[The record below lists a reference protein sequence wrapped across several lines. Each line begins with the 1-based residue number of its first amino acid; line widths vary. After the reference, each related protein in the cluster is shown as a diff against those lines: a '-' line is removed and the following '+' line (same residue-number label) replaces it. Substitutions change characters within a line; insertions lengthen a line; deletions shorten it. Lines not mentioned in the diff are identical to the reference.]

1 MFRHTPSE
9 AGSTARGSRFHRRF
23 AGRYGLRV
31 VLVALALGVTL
42 VATACQG
49 ASRGNYGQW
58 ASNVAPSVATIAQRF
73 SCVPT
78 TYPGHDPD
86 QGHAAD
92 FMVYG
97 NSARGYQIANFV
109 VANAGWLRVK
119 YMGWWQHYWSPQTG
133 WRAMADRGSPTQN
146 HMDHVHV
153 TFLY

>member
-1 MFRHTPSE
+1 MFRRTPSKL
-9 AGSTARGSRFHRRF
+9 GSTDRGRQLPGRFLGRRGFRF
-23 AGRYGLRV
+23 A
-31 VLVALALGVTL
+31 LVALALGITL
-42 VATACQG
+42 AATGCRG

-73 SCVPT
+73 SCLPA

-86 QGHAAD
+86 QWHAAD

-97 NSARGYQIANFV
+97 NSAKGHQIADFV

-133 WRAMADRGSPTQN
+133 WRAMANRGSPTQN

>member
-1 MFRHTPSE
+1 MLRLTPSQ
-9 AGSTARGSRFHRRF
+9 AGSTGRRRRF
-23 AGRYGLRV
+23 LGRFPGRNVLRLA
-31 VLVALALGVTL
+31 LVALALGATL
-42 VATACQG
+42 AATACRG
-49 ASRGNYGQW
+49 ASRASYGQW
-58 ASNVAPSVATIAQRF
+58 APNVAPSVATIAQRF
-73 SCVPT
+73 NVVPT

-97 NSARGYQIANFV
+97 NTARGYQIANFV

-133 WRAMADRGSPTQN
+133 WRPMANRGSPTQN

-153 TFLY
+153 TFRY